1 MHLRH
6 LNTKILASISSINLD
21 QNPAPH
27 LTKQPTQPTK
37 ISRKASNK
45 LSCTTHKCTRRF
57 RTYILCFSRVVS
69 PKNQCNKPEKL
80 TLNMNKSN
88 PRFIQNGGRD
98 ISIWKF
104 PNKGC
109 RCCLFL
115 FFLFLFFFPLLGCCR
130 RSYSWL
136 SVVACLPW
144 FSSTFPDV
152 ENTKC
157 GGFSA
162 LSLFIYFSLF
172 LLFSL
177 ILLFYD
183 FLSFSIQVA

>member
-115 FFLFLFFFPLLGCCR
+115 SFSFFFSPFRLLSAVLFLAVGGGLSPLVFLYVSR
-130 RSYSWL
+130 RR
-136 SVVACLPW
+136 
-144 FSSTFPDV
+144 
-152 ENTKC
+152 KH
-157 GGFSA
+157 
-162 LSLFIYFSLF
+162 
-172 LLFSL
+172 
-177 ILLFYD
+177 
-183 FLSFSIQVA
+183 